1 MWEQRNAELAV
12 ITPSNGKYIS
22 QFLEAFGPY
31 PFPFYGDPKRE
42 AYKALG
48 HVTMPKVKLLAMA
61 AAGGITGKI
70 KNFFPKEE
78 KQRAF
83 VTKSMKTQDV
93 YIQGGTWIF
102 DKNGELYW
110 SHIDDA
116 PDKHAS
122 IEEIKN
128 KLEEM

>member
-1 MWEQRNAELAV
+1 M

-22 QFLEAFGPY
+22 QFLDAFGPF

-61 AAGGITGKI
+61 LAGGITGRI
-70 KNFFPKEE
+70 KNFLPKEE
-78 KQRAF
+78 NQRSF
-83 VTKSMKTQDV
+83 VVRSMKTQDV

-102 DKNGELYW
+102 DKDGNLEW
-110 SHIDDA
+110 SHIDQS
-116 PDKHAS
+116 PEQHAAV
-122 IEEIKN
+122 EEIKYR
-128 KLEEM
+128 LENMR